1 MPVKLLSLGGL
12 IVFFTLTS
20 QLIFAQVL
28 EVPNFKKMCTKELKD
43 QKKIEISTIKEL
55 YKIEKRRL
63 SHPKNSLALRAA
75 RINRETD
82 IDTAKDTFRTARKE
96 CVE

>member
-20 QLIFAQVL
+20 QLIFAQIL

-55 YKIEKRRL
+55 YKIEKKRL
-63 SHPKNSLALRAA
+63 GNPKDKLALRTA
-75 RINRETD
+75 RINRKID
-82 IDTAKDTFRTARKE
+82 IDTTKDTFRTAQKE
-96 CVE
+96 CTE